1 MLYGR
6 ISLGLDLVLEGR
18 VAGFSRHIDA
28 VAVHVELP
36 AVIDAT
42 QPTFFIAT
50 KEHPR
55 PAMWA
60 ERIDDT
66 DRTMAVAEGHQV
78 FTEHAQPHRCPIR
91 FGQFLGHQHRV
102 PEAAEQLAHRCSRT
116 RLGQEFVVAQPQH
129 STPPMTPRILCCAMA
144 SRRPKGH
151 QRQTLKS
158 PVRDEAHLPVTNLL
172 QVMRR
177 CMLRDSISFHPI
189 AIPETR
195 ERLLVFGSPP

>member
-60 ERIDDT
+60 ERINDA

-78 FTEHAQPHRCPIR
+78 FTEHAQPHRRPIR
-91 FGQFLGHQHRV
+91 FWQFLGHQHRV
-102 PEAAEQLAHRCSRT
+102 PEAAEQLAHRCSGT
-116 RLGQEFVVAQPQH
+116 RPGQEFVVAQTQH
-129 STPPMTPRILCCAMA
+129 STPPMTPLIFCCAIA
-144 SRRPKGH
+144 SRRPIMPAAPDPGTTRH
-151 QRQTLKS
+151 PHGWRTSSMWCVGACCGTAYPSIPLPFLKFAS
-158 PVRDEAHLPVTNLL
+158 A
-172 QVMRR
+172 
-177 CMLRDSISFHPI
+177 S
-189 AIPETR
+189 
-195 ERLLVFGSPP
+195 